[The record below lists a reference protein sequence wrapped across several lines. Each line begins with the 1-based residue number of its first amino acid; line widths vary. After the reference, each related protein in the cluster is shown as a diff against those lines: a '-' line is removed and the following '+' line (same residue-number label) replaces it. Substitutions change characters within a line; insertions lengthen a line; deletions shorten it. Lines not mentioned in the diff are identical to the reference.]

1 MFEERKKSAFGTGS
15 AFGGGY
21 SMGAKVQ
28 EKPKS
33 AFGNFSMGG
42 GSGQGN
48 D

>member
-15 AFGGGY
+15 AFGGY

-33 AFGNFSMGG
+33 AFGNFSMGSV
-42 GSGQGN
+42 SGQGN